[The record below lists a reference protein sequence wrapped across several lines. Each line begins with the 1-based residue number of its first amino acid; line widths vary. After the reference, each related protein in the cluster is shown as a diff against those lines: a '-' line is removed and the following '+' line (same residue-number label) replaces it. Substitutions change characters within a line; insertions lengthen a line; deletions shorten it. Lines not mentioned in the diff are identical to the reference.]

1 MSKSNIERRIEGL
14 EASSGVVNKPYILR
28 LILDFVPESEGCYPY
43 REIRWLMEDDGSEKG
58 RLVREL
64 DPGEIVP
71 GLMNQPPWL
80 KMGDPEEEAGLV
92 EEVKKR

>member
-1 MSKSNIERRIEGL
+1 LSISNIERRIERL
-14 EASSGVVNKPYILR
+14 EASSGVVTKPYVLR

-64 DPGEIVP
+64 DPSEIVS
-71 GLMNQPPWL
+71 GLENLPWL
-80 KMGDPEEEAGLV
+80 K
-92 EEVKKR
+92 